1 MNRYFEQQ
9 TISRLSSFNW
19 SYQICDANCLYS
31 YNDDLRGTLKR
42 TCLLIS
48 SSRCHAV
55 NVADNAAYYYDII
68 NKDLRA
74 VGIDVQAEEIIDIID
89 GYKGKGYA
97 VSTQHELGGYQQ
109 LVKLVIELKKRL
121 SIGGNPLEPSFI

>member
-1 MNRYFEQQ
+1 MHSTDEQLRLKN
-9 TISRLSSFNW
+9 ISSNKQFAVCPLWIDAIKLSG
-19 SYQICDANCLYS
+19 LLVTYS
-31 YNDDLRGTLKR
+31 DDLRGTLKR

-55 NVADNAAYYYDII
+55 NVADNAAYYYNII

-97 VSTQHELGGYQQ
+97 VSTQHELGGY
-109 LVKLVIELKKRL
+109 
-121 SIGGNPLEPSFI
+121 

>member
-1 MNRYFEQQ
+1 M
-9 TISRLSSFNW
+9 
-19 SYQICDANCLYS
+19 
-31 YNDDLRGTLKR
+31 RGTLKR

-48 SSRCHAV
+48 SSRCHVV
-55 NVADNAAYYYDII
+55 NVADNAAYYYNII

-109 LVKLVIELKKRL
+109 LVKLVIELKETFIYKRK
-121 SIGGNPLEPSFI
+121 SA